1 MARKRYKNQK
11 SSWSSRPSPN
21 LLPNGPEFY
30 ALLDLINANRDEL
43 SRKPETVLNG
53 YVQTLEDNLQAA
65 HDVIHAPAFVSQER
79 EAAFRLTLA
88 QADLTRKL
96 EERNAV
102 HQKASPLARWFGRSI
117 PPGLQQELEVLQL
130 EVKEAERHLS
140 TVQARESR
148 LRLQAARRYP
158 LDSKEHA
165 HQFVARAEEIRTLLY
180 QALSPAVRQAEKAR
194 LAHMQAVAAAHQGRS
209 RALAESVK
217 KRLKK
222 STTCPYCDGPL
233 GDIPHADH
241 IHPVKHGGLSVE
253 ANMVYVCAPCNQQKA
268 DLTLREFARKTGR
281 NRDEIERRLEQMG
294 KRV

>member
-11 SSWSSRPSPN
+11 SSWSSRPS
-21 LLPNGPEFY
+21 LSLPPSRPEFY
-30 ALLDLINANRDEL
+30 ALLDLINTIRDEL
-43 SRKPETVLNG
+43 SGKSETVLNG

-96 EERNAV
+96 EERNTV
-102 HQKASPLARWFGRSI
+102 HQKAPPLARWFGRSI
-117 PPGLQQELEVLQL
+117 PPRLQQELEALQL
-130 EVKEAERHLS
+130 EAKEAERHLS
-140 TVQARESR
+140 AVQAQESR
-148 LRLQAARRYP
+148 LRLQASRRYP

-165 HQFVARAEEIRTLLY
+165 QQFVARAVEIRTLLY

-194 LAHMQAVAAAHQGRS
+194 LAHIQAMAAAHQDNS

-217 KRLKK
+217 RRLKK
-222 STTCPYCDGPL
+222 GTTCPYCGGPL

-241 IHPVKHGGLSVE
+241 IHPIKHGGLSVE
-253 ANMVYVCAPCNQQKA
+253 ANMVYVCAPCNLQKS

-281 NRDEIERRLEQMG
+281 NRDEIERRLEQLG